1 MAGNQAV
8 AKKAESLPANLMDD
22 LYAGAG
28 QGMENITA
36 EDMQIPFMRILQPL
50 SPQLIKTDSKF
61 IKGASAGDI
70 FNTVTGQYWEGD
82 EGVTIIPCAYEM
94 KFLEFQL
101 REAGGGFLGEID
113 PNNPDIR
120 QANRVG
126 ANEMLPSGNELVRA
140 AQFLVVAIGED
151 GATQQ
156 MILDMKKTQM
166 KVAKQWNTRR
176 AGMKLMHPEKG
187 LFTPPMW
194 ATVWKLKTVQESND
208 KGSWF
213 NYSVSQL
220 DIKDVPS
227 AAVQECKGLYEMF
240 RKGEI
245 KTSAGT
251 TEEMNAASSSQQD
264 DEEIPF

>member
-70 FNTVTGQYWEGD
+70 FNTVTGQFWEGD

-101 REAGGGFLGEID
+101 RESGGGFLGEID

-156 MILDMKKTQM
+156 MILDMKKNPDEGCQA
-166 KVAKQWNTRR
+166 VEYSPCGYEADAPGEGSVYSAHVGYGVEAEDC
-176 AGMKLMHPEKG
+176 AGE
-187 LFTPPMW
+187 
-194 ATVWKLKTVQESND
+194 Q
-208 KGSWF
+208 
-213 NYSVSQL
+213 
-220 DIKDVPS
+220 
-227 AAVQECKGLYEMF
+227 
-240 RKGEI
+240 R
-245 KTSAGT
+245 
-251 TEEMNAASSSQQD
+251 
-264 DEEIPF
+264 

>member
-28 QGMENITA
+28 QGMENITS

-101 REAGGGFLGEID
+101 RESGGGFLGEID

-120 QANRVG
+120 RANRVG

-194 ATVWKLKTVQESND
+194 ATVWNLKTVQESND

-213 NYSVSQL
+213 NYSISQL

-251 TEEMNAASSSQQD
+251 AEEMNAASASQQEGD
-264 DEEIPF
+264 EIPF